1 MTCESQSL
9 ALPGERDLAAEARGS
24 AAHTPRCALRRSGSA
39 PLDVVAVIG
48 YHSPRFPRQIKSFE
62 ATDEGVAAEDTQVGM
77 FACRGT
83 AEALTR
89 RAHQEKERK

>member
-9 ALPGERDLAAEARGS
+9 ALPGERDLAAEARSS
-24 AAHTPRCALRRSGSA
+24 AAHTPKCALRRSGSA
-39 PLDVVAVIG
+39 PLDVVVVIG
-48 YHSPRFPRQIKSFE
+48 YHSPRFPRKIKSFE
-62 ATDEGVAAEDTQVGM
+62 AAGEGVAAEDTGAGT

-89 RAHQEKERK
+89 KAHQEKKRE